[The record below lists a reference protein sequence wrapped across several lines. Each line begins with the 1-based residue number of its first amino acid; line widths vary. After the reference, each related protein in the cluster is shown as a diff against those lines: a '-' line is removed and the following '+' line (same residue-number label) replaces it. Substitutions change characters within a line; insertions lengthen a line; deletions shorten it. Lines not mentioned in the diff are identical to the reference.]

1 MEHLSSSQDLEEQS
15 RLIAAS
21 SRSNQSAGEGQFV
34 VLSSS
39 QSEDSDLGEEGKKK
53 RESEA
58 WDDFTRETLNPCS
71 EIKLCQSQKE
81 DGWRVSFIRQDFI
94 FWTV

>member
-1 MEHLSSSQDLEEQS
+1 MEDVLNGISFFQDLEEQS

-21 SRSNQSAGEGQFV
+21 NRSNQSSGEGQFV

-39 QSEDSDLGEEGKKK
+39 QSEDSDLGDEGKKK

-58 WDDFTRETLNPCS
+58 WDAFAWEALKPCS
-71 EIKLCQSQKE
+71 ATECVNHRRGVEGFLY
-81 DGWRVSFIRQDFI
+81 
-94 FWTV
+94 